1 MVLVVLWGLA
11 FSLVYIIQQTQK
23 DATPFDPF
31 QILGIQ
37 SGASSTE
44 IRKAY
49 FELSKI
55 YHPDKNPDPKAH
67 RYFAEK
73 ISKAY
78 QALTDPVSKENYE
91 KHGHPDGPQGI
102 DLGIALP
109 EWLFT
114 KDPRALLLLVL
125 VFILLPMSIMA
136 YYLFRSDKYTGPNS
150 IMQETLEY
158 YTFSK
163 HNVKESQG
171 IVRIPETLVV
181 AKEFITLYTPNDQGE
196 VFDELRKLIL
206 NFYPELKQKNQFWKR
221 RASVVKAHMLIY
233 AHLER
238 VQDQVPQQLT
248 SNLRFVLEK
257 SIPLLQEIFKIAC
270 FPRPPIGHGWM
281 TPAVSAVQ
289 VMQCMTQAVPLGVRR
304 PQTNRKV
311 ISEGF
316 AALLQLPGM
325 SSSLVKTLEK
335 RKIKSVHDLAELED
349 GERTRILHSLDL
361 DTNTLQEVD
370 TALQAFPSI
379 EMKAKIFVEE
389 EEEIREGDT
398 VTCQVRL
405 LLTRRSHVSGEVSE
419 EDLSGAGALC
429 FCPNYPFPRPEKWY
443 VMVTIPSTSRVIC
456 WKHAVLKEAEKSAI
470 AMSRMSSQ
478 APTLEDQDEEVGQMV
493 ELKFPAI
500 KEGVYD
506 VSVACYSD
514 CWIGTDKMIPMKF
527 VVKKA
532 AKFKPQVR
540 LVPREASDDEEEP
553 KEKEKDSERNEAP
566 ESEASEEGEEDLD
579 EDDDED
585 EYDSEESGELETG
598 SDEEEEE
605 NKNE

>member
-1 MVLVVLWGLA
+1 MMLWGLA
-11 FSLVYIIQQTQK
+11 ILLVYLIQNTQK

-31 QILGIQ
+31 EILGIQ
-37 SGASSTE
+37 SGATSSE

-67 RYFAEK
+67 RFFAEK

-114 KDPRALLLLVL
+114 KDPRALLLLVV

-163 HNVKESQG
+163 HKVKESQG

-196 VFDELRKLIL
+196 AFDELRKLIL
-206 NFYPELKQKNQFWKR
+206 SFYPELKSKNQFWKR
-221 RASVVKAHMLIY
+221 RASVVKAHMLLY

-238 VQDQVPQQLT
+238 AHDQVPTALN
-248 SNLRFVLEK
+248 SDLKFVLEK

-270 FPRPPIGHGWM
+270 FPRAPIGHGWM
-281 TPAVSAVQ
+281 TPAVSAIQ
-289 VMQCMTQAVPLGVRR
+289 VMQCVTQAVPLTVRR
-304 PQTNRKV
+304 AQTNKRA
-311 ISEGF
+311 ITEGF

-325 SSSLVKTLEK
+325 SMSLARTLEK
-335 RKIKSVHDLAELED
+335 KKIKSVHDLAELED
-349 GERTRILHSLDL
+349 SERIQILHSLDF
-361 DTNTLQEVD
+361 DTNALHEVD
-370 TALQAFPSI
+370 TALQALPMV

-398 VTCQVRL
+398 VTCRVQL
-405 LLTRRSHVSGEVSE
+405 LLRRRSHESGEVSE

-429 FCPNYPFPRPEKWY
+429 FCSNYPFSRPEKWY
-443 VMVTIPSTSRVIC
+443 IMVAVPGTSRVIC
-456 WKHAVLKEAEKSAI
+456 WKHVVLKEAEKSALV
-470 AMSRMSSQ
+470 MSKSTGLT
-478 APTLEDQDEEVGQMV
+478 PTLEGQDEDIGQIV
-493 ELKFPAI
+493 EMKFPAV
-500 KEGVYD
+500 KEGTYD
-506 VSVACYSD
+506 VIVACYSD
-514 CWIGTDKMIPMKF
+514 CWIGVDKIIPMKF

-532 AKFKPQVR
+532 AKFKPVVR
-540 LVPREASDDEEEP
+540 LTADHGSSDDDQSEEVEP
-553 KEKEKDSERNEAP
+553 EGDKYEAP
-566 ESEASEEGEEDLD
+566 DSEASQEGEEDID
-579 EDDDED
+579 DDDED
-585 EYDSEESGELETG
+585 DYDSEESGELETG
-598 SDEEEEE
+598 TDEEEEE
-605 NKNE
+605 VEKNKND